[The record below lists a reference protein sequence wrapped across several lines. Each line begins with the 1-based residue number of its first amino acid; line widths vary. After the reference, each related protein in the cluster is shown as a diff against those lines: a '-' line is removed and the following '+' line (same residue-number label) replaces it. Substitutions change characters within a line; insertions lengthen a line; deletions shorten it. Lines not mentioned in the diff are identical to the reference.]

1 MTILK
6 TRASCG
12 VGPQAVAPAATV
24 IHLHG
29 EIDVFTSAALRERLL
44 RALRRGANPL
54 ILDLSGVSFF
64 DTSGLAVLVGI
75 QRRARSLGVTFEL
88 SAPRHQTADLLRVT
102 GLDRT
107 FTIR

>member
-1 MTILK
+1 MTVLQ
-6 TRASCG
+6 TQTSHGA
-12 VGPQAVAPAATV
+12 GPQAAGPAATV
-24 IHLHG
+24 IHLYG

-88 SAPRHQTADLLRVT
+88 SAPRHQTAALLRVT